1 MNVQLT
7 EKYRIKSDGTQFIVE
22 ERRTVDPTKAPNWSR
37 IVAENPDAD
46 DQPRE
51 EWRGIAYYGIGVNS
65 LILAIEYVILK
76 TGITGRP
83 KSLAELIATL
93 RSVSESIH
101 TAMTSAISRDITVDL
116 GVKVKAECIQ

>member
-7 EKYRIKSDGTQFIVE
+7 EKYRIKSDGMQFIVE
-22 ERRTVDPTKAPNWSR
+22 ERRIVDPTKAPNWSR
-37 IVAENPDAD
+37 IIADNPNADAT
-46 DQPRE
+46 PRE
-51 EWRGIAYYGIGVNS
+51 VWRDIAYYGISVNS

-83 KSLAELIATL
+83 KSLADLIGTL

-101 TAMTSAISRDITVDL
+101 TAMTTAISRDITVDL
-116 GVKVKAECIQ
+116 GVQIKAEGIR